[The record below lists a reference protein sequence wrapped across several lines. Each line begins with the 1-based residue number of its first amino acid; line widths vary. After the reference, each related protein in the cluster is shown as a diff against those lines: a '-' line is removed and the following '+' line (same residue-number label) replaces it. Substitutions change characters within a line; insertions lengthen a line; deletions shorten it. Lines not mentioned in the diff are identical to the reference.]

1 MGAGQRGLVG
11 NLELEGLGS
20 LILKSKFEKLL
31 IQHGSLDTGNIMY
44 EVRDPWTAEE
54 WQQWEAERRAL
65 AQSLVG
71 SEARAQ
77 VDEVVAARGLDPEL
91 AELLVTQALAL
102 AKGHMRVRAAGA
114 LDRRVDDDGEAAMPV
129 DAEALEEIASVLLPL
144 RAAKR
149 KADEVKDNDDDEAA
163 EARRQLE
170 VQQQEAWQLVCS
182 KTRKAKRREA
192 VGPYAL
198 ADGAAAPE
206 DAADGAARAIAIP

>member
-1 MGAGQRGLVG
+1 
-11 NLELEGLGS
+11 
-20 LILKSKFEKLL
+20 
-31 IQHGSLDTGNIMY
+31 MY
-44 EVRDPWTAEE
+44 EVRDPWAAEE

-114 LDRRVDDDGEAAMPV
+114 LDRRVEDDGEAAMPV
-129 DAEALEEIASVLLPL
+129 NAEALEEIASVLLPL

-182 KTRKAKRREA
+182 KTRKAKRREQIREGCSRRKA
-192 VGPYAL
+192 RSHYKEAPGESVPRGGPPSQRVAL
-198 ADGAAAPE
+198 LG
-206 DAADGAARAIAIP
+206 GSRSKMQIL